1 MIKFVLTCSR
11 LRGVCCA
18 RTPRRRRRLSPSN
31 SPIFFWLDFIIF
43 FISIHFIHGVSRLL
57 NSPAA
62 TRLITHFFHSK
73 EWKKEKNLKNTS
85 STTYILFRLFDRP
98 SMQHSLT
105 HTHTP
110 HSFDSENEEKSI
122 PFDGAYE
129 CCVLCFQPRQWK
141 IHLYSLSTAVLCTQ
155 KEKKWKENHLN
166 SETRKEIMIKKVYI
180 QRGSFLNR
188 LHSHNQKQ
196 CVHKSNQN
204 EMNKKKH
211 TFIKSKVDFSVRLKA

>member
-1 MIKFVLTCSR
+1 MFEASRCVLRAYAS
-11 LRGVCCA
+11 
-18 RTPRRRRRLSPSN
+18 SS
-31 SPIFFWLDFIIF
+31 
-43 FISIHFIHGVSRLL
+43 
-57 NSPAA
+57 
-62 TRLITHFFHSK
+62 
-73 EWKKEKNLKNTS
+73 TS
-85 STTYILFRLFDRP
+85 SLAVKLTDFFLAGFYYFLHFHPFYSRCVSTIELSCCDSINYTFFPFQRVKERKKSQEHIKYYLHTFPTFWSSINATLA
-98 SMQHSLT
+98 HS